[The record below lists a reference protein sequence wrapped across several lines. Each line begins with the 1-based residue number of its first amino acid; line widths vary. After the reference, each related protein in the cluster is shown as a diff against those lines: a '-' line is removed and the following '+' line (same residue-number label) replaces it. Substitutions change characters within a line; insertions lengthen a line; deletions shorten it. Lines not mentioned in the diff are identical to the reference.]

1 MEGSASHPQVIEL
14 SPLTPFST
22 LSGDTFLKLDFS
34 WILFSSHSQFLF
46 YFIRQSFSVFSTGS
60 HLPFTLKTCN
70 SPELVLWPLIF
81 SIHCRGISYSTTHC
95 FEYSIG
101 MNTKFTSLALTF
113 SPVYCLFNC
122 PLRGLQG
129 FKERQQ
135 GTHFQALLDR
145 TQPAPRCH
153 GLLFP
158 FSAGILDSKYPNYNS
173 WFICSPHYSLNPCL
187 SSPPC

>member
-1 MEGSASHPQVIEL
+1 MEGSASHAQVTEL

-34 WILFSSHSQFLF
+34 WILFSSHSQFLP
-46 YFIRQSFSVFSTGS
+46 YFSRQSFSVFSTGS
-60 HLPFTLKTCN
+60 HLPFTLKTWN

-101 MNTKFTSLALTF
+101 MNTKFTSLALT
-113 SPVYCLFNC
+113 SPAYCLFNF

-135 GTHFQALLDR
+135 GTHFRARLDR

-158 FSAGILDSKYPNYNS
+158 FSAGILDSIYPNCNS